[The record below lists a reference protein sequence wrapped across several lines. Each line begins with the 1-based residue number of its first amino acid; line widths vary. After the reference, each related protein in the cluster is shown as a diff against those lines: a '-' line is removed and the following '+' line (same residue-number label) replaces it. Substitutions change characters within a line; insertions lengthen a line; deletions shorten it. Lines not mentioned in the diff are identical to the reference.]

1 MAEQYQQQ
9 SWFPGYPPQAMYYAP
24 PNTLTGNLGQSLDP
38 MAMQSMQYRQFQQG
52 QMPIGSQGMPNFQA
66 TLAHVPK
73 EEEGLKKKKKGAGK
87 PKKKIAK
94 KPKKKPKKKAAKK
107 KKPKKKKPAVDKQ
120 AQQKKKRVLEQKKK
134 LAEQAKNKRKQEAE
148 KKKRAKEKEKERI
161 QKQKEKMLTKTGKK
175 RKERDPDA
183 PKRARTAFNF
193 FLDAF
198 REEYKRD
205 HPDAKGVVGVTKAGS
220 ERWKSMSD
228 EEKLPFEA
236 RASTAREI
244 YQKAKEEYEAQGGM
258 AKFKLIKGPPRP
270 PTAYFV
276 FLNEFRQQYKESH
289 PEAKGIKEMSKEAGE
304 KWRSMNSEDKSP
316 FEVKARAAKDEY
328 QKLKAMSVEERVAA
342 TQDCNGKPYARFM

>member
-66 TLAHVPK
+66 TLAQVPK

-148 KKKRAKEKEKERI
+148 KKKRAKEKEK
-161 QKQKEKMLTKTGKK
+161 
-175 RKERDPDA
+175 
-183 PKRARTAFNF
+183 
-193 FLDAF
+193 
-198 REEYKRD
+198 
-205 HPDAKGVVGVTKAGS
+205 V
-220 ERWKSMSD
+220 
-228 EEKLPFEA
+228 
-236 RASTAREI
+236 ST
-244 YQKAKEEYEAQGGM
+244 
-258 AKFKLIKGPPRP
+258 
-270 PTAYFV
+270 
-276 FLNEFRQQYKESH
+276 
-289 PEAKGIKEMSKEAGE
+289 
-304 KWRSMNSEDKSP
+304 
-316 FEVKARAAKDEY
+316 
-328 QKLKAMSVEERVAA
+328 RVAPISGF
-342 TQDCNGKPYARFM
+342 QPVSRYRM